1 MDFVQIIKSE
11 HARVNDMLDR
21 LGETSDGAMKTR
33 ERLAGQIAA
42 ALADH
47 SRKEEAY
54 LYPAF
59 MRHRDA
65 SKEAGEFIGSALD
78 AHGQISRVA
87 SELDGMAK
95 DDEGF
100 LAKAKELKRLAN
112 QHMREEEH
120 LLPAVRKAM
129 DESEINALDEALAGS
144 AEGLPERMT
153 EGAAAAL
160 RHGAETAT
168 EGARRVTQ
176 QMMDQADVSNRA
188 ILAAAEIYNETAQ
201 LTAEDLQAIATF
213 STVATGGMSEMRQA
227 WMDWLTRSLRTT
239 ARASQ
244 DLFRCT
250 TLDQL
255 AGVQRNFL
263 KESFDNLLEGS
274 AQMLRISGRISED
287 ARRPIED
294 RVAGLRREEAGE
306 RGGRGRARQRA

>member
-11 HARVNDMLDR
+11 HARVNDMLDK
-21 LGETSDGAMKTR
+21 LGDTSDGAMKTR
-33 ERLAGQIAA
+33 ERLTGQIAT
-42 ALADH
+42 ALDEH

-54 LYPAF
+54 LYPALR
-59 MRHRDA
+59 RHRDA
-65 SKEAGEFIGSALD
+65 SKEVDEFLAGASD
-78 AHGQISRVA
+78 AHNQINILA
-87 SELDGMAK
+87 TELDGMAK
-95 DDEGF
+95 DDEGL
-100 LAKAKELKRLAN
+100 LAKAKELKRVAN

-129 DESEINALDEALAGS
+129 DEAEIRALDEALTTS
-144 AEGLPERMT
+144 AEDLPERVV

-176 QMMDQADVSNRA
+176 RVAEQAERGSRTM
-188 ILAAAEIYNETAQ
+188 LAAAEIYSETAQ
-201 LTAEDLQAIATF
+201 LTTEDLQAIATC
-213 STVATGGMSEMRQA
+213 STVAAGGLTEIRHA
-227 WMDWLTRSLRTT
+227 WMDWFGRSLRTS

-250 TLDQL
+250 TIEQL
-255 AGVQRNFL
+255 ADVQRNFL
-263 KESFDNLLEGS
+263 TESLNNLLEGS

-294 RVAGLRREEAGE
+294 RVTSMR
-306 RGGRGRARQRA
+306 RGGDNGERGRARQRA